1 MYKLFLT
8 TFLAGSLCANAV
20 SWCFA
25 KETKSR
31 PKPFSSKIGIHLI
44 GSYTPGTQK
53 MVRGRM
59 PVLKILDPWQP
70 MIDAARDY
78 KKYNPDGIVVL
89 RCYDPVRYQITDNP
103 EQKAQEHWDKIIW
116 PRISKLS
123 LEDRKLID
131 YIEANNE
138 YDNCPAFATVKDVE
152 WYVRFSIKFADI
164 CAKAGYKPC
173 LACIPVGN
181 PSGTPEEIAEKILA
195 YVPALRAIKKV
206 GGVWSYHSYTLQY
219 TTDPEIERSYSLRYR
234 RFYELFKGPYAD
246 LADMPMILTE
256 GGVDRGGNK
265 DTDGWQARGTAEKF
279 QNWLKWFD
287 SELKKDKY
295 IIGVTLFEN
304 GDPAGWTSF
313 DLEPLADWFVQYWGK

>member
-1 MYKLFLT
+1 MFRLLSVIFMSVLI
-8 TFLAGSLCANAV
+8 CV
-20 SWCFA
+20 SYAFG
-25 KETKSR
+25 KSIKAIGTQR
-31 PKPFSSKIGIHLI
+31 RSFSSKIGIHLI
-44 GSYTPGTQK
+44 GNYTPGTQK
-53 MVRGRM
+53 MVRARM

-89 RCYDPVRYQITDNP
+89 RCYTPVRYELTDNP
-103 EQKAQEHWDKIIW
+103 EEKAQEFWDKIIW
-116 PRISKLS
+116 PRVSNLPP
-123 LEDRKLID
+123 EDRKLID

-138 YDNCPAFATVKDVE
+138 YDNCPAFATLEDVK
-152 WYVRFSIKFADI
+152 WYTRFSIKFAEI
-164 CAKAGYKPC
+164 CSKAGYKPC

-181 PSGTPEEIAEKILA
+181 PSGTPEEIAQKILA

-206 GGVWSYHSYTLQY
+206 GGVWSYHAYTLQY
-219 TTDPEIERSYSLRYR
+219 TTDPQIERSYSLRYR

-256 GGVDRGGNK
+256 GGVDKGGNK
-265 DTDGWQARGTAEKF
+265 DTDGWQARGTAEQFK
-279 QNWLKWFD
+279 NWLKWFD

-304 GDPAGWTSF
+304 GDPVGWKSF
-313 DLEPLADWFVQYWGK
+313 DLEPLADWFVEYWGK

>member
-1 MYKLFLT
+1 
-8 TFLAGSLCANAV
+8 
-20 SWCFA
+20 
-25 KETKSR
+25 
-31 PKPFSSKIGIHLI
+31 
-44 GSYTPGTQK
+44 
-53 MVRGRM
+53 MVRARM

-89 RCYDPVRYQITDNP
+89 RCYTPVRYELTDNP
-103 EQKAQEHWDKIIW
+103 EEKAQEFWDKIIW
-116 PRISKLS
+116 PRVSNLPP
-123 LEDRKLID
+123 EDRKLID

-138 YDNCPAFATVKDVE
+138 YDNCPAFATLEDVK
-152 WYVRFSIKFADI
+152 WYTRFSIKFAEI
-164 CAKAGYKPC
+164 CSKAGYKPC

-181 PSGTPEEIAEKILA
+181 PSGTPEEIAQKILA

-206 GGVWSYHSYTLQY
+206 GGVWSYHAYTLQY
-219 TTDPEIERSYSLRYR
+219 TTDPQIERSYSLRYR

-256 GGVDRGGNK
+256 GGVDKGGNK
-265 DTDGWQARGTAEKF
+265 DTDGWQARGTAEQFK
-279 QNWLKWFD
+279 NWLKWFD

-304 GDPAGWTSF
+304 GDPVGWKSF
-313 DLEPLADWFVQYWGK
+313 DLEPLADWFVEYWGK